1 VGYAQQAI
9 LASAAQLVSLAMNTL
24 RRQGLLFSIVAL
36 TTALL
41 SVVWMPL
48 NPQHELWLASLL
60 IVLLGVPHGALD
72 PIFAQTLLSIKS
84 RLSWIIFVVVYVFFA
99 ALVVVI
105 WWFVPVLF
113 LLIFLSL
120 SVLHFSGD
128 LAAGA
133 SFLSR
138 FFYAGAVIVLPAA
151 LHAEELD
158 RLFSLLAGPSAA
170 ALVLAALQFMAWPW
184 LAALVWV
191 VVKNARYDSFLALE
205 ILAVSV
211 LALSA
216 SPLLAFSIFF
226 CFMHSPRHILRTQLY
241 AGVTLRGLAR
251 VTITPMFAVLVM
263 AAAGWYGL
271 PDAPIDERIVQLVF
285 VALAALT
292 VPHMMLVERVRLTG
306 WQQRT
311 QKIFAAALPR

>member
-1 VGYAQQAI
+1 
-9 LASAAQLVSLAMNTL
+9 MNTL
-24 RRQGLLFSIVAL
+24 RLQGLIFSVVAL
-36 TTALL
+36 TTAVL

-72 PIFAQTLLSIKS
+72 PIFAQTLHSIKS
-84 RLSWIIFVVVYVFFA
+84 RLSWTIFVLVYVFFA

-105 WWFVPVLF
+105 WWFVPTLF
-113 LLIFLSL
+113 LLIFLSI

-128 LAAGA
+128 LAASA

-151 LHAEELD
+151 LHAVELD

-170 ALVLAALQFMAWPW
+170 AWVLAALQFMAWPW
-184 LAALVWV
+184 LAALAWV
-191 VVKNARYDSFLALE
+191 VVKNARHDRFLALE
-205 ILAVSV
+205 VLAVGV
-211 LALSA
+211 LALCA

-226 CFMHSPRHILRTQLY
+226 CFMHSPRHILRTHIY
-241 AGVTLRGLAR
+241 AGMSLRGLAR
-251 VTITPMFAVLVM
+251 VTIMPMFAVLVM

-271 PDAPIDERIVQLVF
+271 PDAPIDERVLQLMF

-306 WQQRT
+306 
-311 QKIFAAALPR
+311 

>member
-1 VGYAQQAI
+1 
-9 LASAAQLVSLAMNTL
+9 MNSMRL
-24 RRQGLLFSIVAL
+24 QGLLFSVVAL
-36 TTALL
+36 TTAVL

-48 NPQHELWLASLL
+48 NPQHELWLAGLL
-60 IVLLGVPHGALD
+60 IVVLGVPHGALD

-84 RLSWIIFVVVYVFFA
+84 RLSWILFVVVYVFFA

-105 WWFVPVLF
+105 WWLAPAFF
-113 LLIFLSL
+113 LLSFLAI

-133 SFLSR
+133 SLPSR

-151 LHAEELD
+151 LHAAELD

-170 ALVLAALQFMAWPW
+170 AMVLAALQFVVWPW
-184 LAALVWV
+184 LAALAWV
-191 VVKNARYDSFLALE
+191 IVKNARYDIFLALE

-211 LALSA
+211 LSLSA
-216 SPLLAFSIFF
+216 SPLLAFAVFF
-226 CFMHSPRHILRTQLY
+226 CFMHSPRHILRTQIY
-241 AGVTLRGLAR
+241 AGMTLRGLAR
-251 VTITPMFAVLVM
+251 VTIMPMIAVLTM
-263 AAAGWYGL
+263 ASAGWYGL
-271 PDAPIDERIVQLVF
+271 PDAPIDERILQLMF

-292 VPHMMLVERVRLTG
+292 VPHMMLVERVRVTG

-311 QKIFAAALPR
+311 PKKSTAELLG

>member
-1 VGYAQQAI
+1 
-9 LASAAQLVSLAMNTL
+9 MNTL
-24 RRQGLLFSIVAL
+24 RLQGLLFSFVAL
-36 TTALL
+36 TTAVL

-48 NPQHELWLASLL
+48 NPQHELWWASLL

-72 PIFAQTLLSIKS
+72 PIFARSVLSIKS
-84 RLSWIIFVVVYVFFA
+84 RLSWIVFVAFYVFFA
-99 ALVVVI
+99 ALVVVL
-105 WWFVPVLF
+105 WWFLPAVF
-113 LLIFLSL
+113 LLVFLSI

-128 LAAGA
+128 LAGGV

-151 LHAEELD
+151 LHAAELD

-184 LAALVWV
+184 LAGLAWV
-191 VVKNARYDSFLALE
+191 VVKNARHDSFLALE
-205 ILAVSV
+205 ILAVGV
-211 LALSA
+211 LALAA

-226 CFMHSPRHILRTQLY
+226 CFMHSPRHILRTRIY
-241 AGVTLRGLAR
+241 ASMPLRGLAR
-251 VTITPMFAVLVM
+251 VIIVPMFAVLVM

-271 PDAPIDERIVQLVF
+271 PDAPIDERVLQLLF

-292 VPHMMLVERVRLTG
+292 VPHMMLIERVRMAG

-311 QKIFAAALPR
+311 

>member
-1 VGYAQQAI
+1 
-9 LASAAQLVSLAMNTL
+9 MNTL
-24 RRQGLLFSIVAL
+24 RLQGLLFSVVAL
-36 TTALL
+36 TTAML
-41 SVVWMPL
+41 SVAWIPL
-48 NPQHELWLASLL
+48 TPQYELWLSSLL

-72 PIFAQTLLSIKS
+72 PIFAQALLPIKS
-84 RLSWIIFVVVYVFFA
+84 RLSWIIFVLVYVFIA

-105 WWFVPVLF
+105 WWFTPAFF
-113 LLIFLSL
+113 LLVFVSV

-151 LHAEELD
+151 LHAGELD

-170 ALVLAALQFMAWPW
+170 GLVLAGLQFMAWPW
-184 LAALVWV
+184 LAALAWV
-191 VVKNARYDSFLALE
+191 VVKNARHDRFLALE
-205 ILAVSV
+205 ILAVGV

-226 CFMHSPRHILRTQLY
+226 CFMHSPRHILRTQTY
-241 AGVTLRGLAR
+241 AGMTLQGLAR
-251 VTITPMFAVLVM
+251 VAIMPMFAVLVM
-263 AAAGWYGL
+263 AAAAWYGL
-271 PDAPIDERIVQLVF
+271 PDAPIDERLLQLVF

-292 VPHMMLVERVRLTG
+292 VPHMMLVERVRLKG
-306 WQQRT
+306 WPQRT
-311 QKIFAAALPR
+311 PKNSTVESSG